1 MAIGLEHLRGPN
13 GEQWTGMSPPQQR
26 SQYPQQKKSQAPQ
39 SPFGPQQTVQT
50 SMGNFPNL
58 QAYQQQQDAFVQQHL
73 KNQAQYNQGL
83 QSGQSPQRV
92 PVMDAWRQA
101 GENIQS
107 GQYQGNPFQTGNVD
121 ALMGMFGQYGM
132 QAPQGFRDQLL
143 QNLGQQSAPPMY
155 QPQRDYY
162 IDPRE
167 MSPGGFIQPG
177 PSQPPQPAMVYPG
190 GPMPPGQM
198 PSNGGFIDAREPGM
212 LYQAVMVPYYNP
224 ATGETTSRTA
234 GVVPAPGSG
243 WVRGTGPAAN
253 QQQPQMTYPGGPSND
268 FVPKFTNPATGLP
281 YGQPVTDGPVGPN
294 GEYWPAFR
302 SQPPSMQPVA
312 PPQMTYPGGTRT
324 QPIYRPG
331 GSQQAPPSYDPTA
344 PNTWGRDG
352 GPPGWSE
359 AQRDLERAL
368 AALGPTPVMSS
379 NTPAQ
384 LLYADA
390 QRRIGELTD
399 TYRDEGIPAS
409 SPTLFGGGG
418 SGGVGRAQPTPPRTQ
433 GTPYGTR
440 RKKEDEPL
448 DAAPGSSG
456 PGWRESGGKRIYD
469 GYTDPRG
476 TGAVGAVGPNHIR
489 PGMMRDPVT
498 GRPVFDP
505 FTDPIGTGGAP
516 AYARNVPAGNTWGPG
531 TSARREPVYR
541 PSQPGVQRRGRG
553 GDVFGVG

>member
-1 MAIGLEHLRGPN
+1 MAIGLEHMRGPN

-26 SQYPQQKKSQAPQ
+26 SQSPQQPKSPQ
-39 SPFGPQQTVQT
+39 PGVQT

-73 KNQAQYNQGL
+73 KNQSQYNQGL

-92 PVMDAWRQA
+92 PVMEAWRQA
-101 GENIQS
+101 GENIKS

-121 ALMGMFGQYGM
+121 ALMGMFGQYGI
-132 QAPQGFRDQLL
+132 QVPTGFRDQLL
-143 QNLGQQSAPPMY
+143 ANLGQQSAPPMY
-155 QPQRDYY
+155 QPQPGRMYY
-162 IDPRE
+162 HSD
-167 MSPGGFIQPG
+167 G
-177 PSQPPQPAMVYPG
+177 PQMGYPG
-190 GPMPPGQM
+190 GPMSDP
-198 PSNGGFIDAREPGM
+198 NVI
-212 LYQAVMVPYYNP
+212 
-224 ATGETTSRTA
+224 
-234 GVVPAPGSG
+234 
-243 WVRGTGPAAN
+243 
-253 QQQPQMTYPGGPSND
+253 
-268 FVPKFTNPATGLP
+268 PKFTNPATGLP
-281 YGQPVTDGPVGPN
+281 YGQPVTSGPVGPN
-294 GEYWPAFR
+294 GEYWPAFPSPQPSPDR
-302 SQPPSMQPVA
+302 MIPALGPHESRLGEPMLPMAPGYGGRIGLPPGSTVTMDFRDRDGDRIDDRNQRGPGQPPTAAYGQ
-312 PPQMTYPGGTRT
+312 PPQD
-324 QPIYRPG
+324 
-331 GSQQAPPSYDPTA
+331 PPSYDPTA
-344 PNTWGRDG
+344 PSTWGRDG
-352 GPPGWSE
+352 GPPGWRE
-359 AQRDLERAL
+359 AVRDRDRAL
-368 AALGPTPVMSS
+368 AAMGPTPVMAS

-390 QRRIGELTD
+390 QRRIGELEN

-409 SPTLFGGGG
+409 SPVYFGEGGGG
-418 SGGVGRAQPTPPRTQ
+418 GGGGRAQPTPPRTQ

-456 PGWRESGGKRIYD
+456 AGWRESGGKRIYD

-531 TSARREPVYR
+531 TSARREPAYR
-541 PSQPGVQRRGRG
+541 PSQPGPQRRRSG